1 MLDANTVIGGDV
13 GEVNDLRDVAR
24 FIEALSD
31 VGKALVDTVAG
42 LSVNLVTN
50 VESFE
55 TVARFLYNIE
65 EEVSITPKPPAL
77 QTADAN

>member
-1 MLDANTVIGGDV
+1 MDTSTVISGDV

-42 LSVNLVTN
+42 LSINLVTN

-55 TVARFLYNIE
+55 TVARFLYNID
-65 EEVSITPKPPAL
+65 EEVAV
-77 QTADAN
+77 TA

>member
-1 MLDANTVIGGDV
+1 MDAYVFIDSLPAEIVVTVPILDTTNMMDSNVT
-13 GEVNDLRDVAR
+13 EVNDLRDIAI

-31 VGKALVDTVAG
+31 IGKALIDTVAS

-55 TVARFLYNIE
+55 TVARFL
-65 EEVSITPKPPAL
+65 
-77 QTADAN
+77 